1 MIGRIKGILAGRD
14 EAMILVDVSGVGYE
28 IEVTAAVQ
36 AALPAVGEP
45 VAIYTHLVVRD
56 DAHVLFGFR
65 SADERGLFRS
75 LIKISGIGPKLALT
89 LLSGIDA
96 HEFARCV
103 RDGDVS
109 RLTALPGIGRKT
121 AERLVV
127 ELKDRI
133 DKMVIAPQPAP
144 SRARDDSRRAVA
156 DAEEALIRL
165 GYRPVEASRAV
176 DGAFAPGRSTEDIVR
191 AALKRIATE
200 EA

>member
-89 LLSGIDA
+89 LLSGIEA

-109 RLTALPGIGRKT
+109 RLTALPGS
-121 AERLVV
+121 A
-127 ELKDRI
+127 I
-133 DKMVIAPQPAP
+133 DP
-144 SRARDDSRRAVA
+144 SRRAVPSTA
-156 DAEEALIRL
+156 R
-165 GYRPVEASRAV
+165 SR
-176 DGAFAPGRSTEDIVR
+176 R
-191 AALKRIATE
+191 AARPKTSCARR
-200 EA
+200 

>member
-14 EAMILVDVSGVGYE
+14 EAVILVDVSGVGYE

-36 AALPAVGEP
+36 ATLPAIGEP
-45 VAIYTHLVVRD
+45 LAIYTHLVVRD
-56 DAHVLFGFR
+56 DAHILFGFR
-65 SADERGLFRS
+65 SADERALFRS

-89 LLSGIDA
+89 VLSGIETQ
-96 HEFARCV
+96 EFARCV

-109 RLTALPGIGRKT
+109 RLTKLPGVGRKT

-133 DKMVIAPQPAP
+133 DRMVLVPLPAASGVAPAAR
-144 SRARDDSRRAVA
+144 SRTRDD
-156 DAEEALIRL
+156 AEQALIKL

-176 DGAFAPGRSTEDIVR
+176 DGAFEAGRSTEEVVR
-191 AALKRIATE
+191 AALKRIAE

>member
-36 AALPAVGEP
+36 ATLPAVGEP
-45 VAIYTHLVVRD
+45 LAIYTHLIVRD
-56 DAHVLFGFR
+56 DAHILFGFR
-65 SADERGLFRS
+65 SADERALFRS

-89 LLSGIDA
+89 VLSGIETQ
-96 HEFARCV
+96 EFARCV

-109 RLTALPGIGRKT
+109 RLTALPGVGRKT

-133 DKMVIAPQPAP
+133 DRMVLVPQPAAPFAP
-144 SRARDDSRRAVA
+144 SARSRTRDD
-156 DAEEALIRL
+156 AEQALIKL

-176 DGAFAPGRSTEDIVR
+176 DGAFEPGRSTEEVVR

>member
-28 IEVTAAVQ
+28 IEVTSAVQ
-36 AALPAVGEP
+36 GTLPAVGEP
-45 VAIYTHLVVRD
+45 LSIYTHLVVRE
-56 DAHVLFGFR
+56 DAHILFGFR
-65 SADERGLFRS
+65 SADERALFRS

-89 LLSGIDA
+89 VLSGIETQ
-96 HEFARCV
+96 EFARCV
-103 RDGDVS
+103 RDGDVT
-109 RLTALPGIGRKT
+109 RLTALPGVGRKT

-133 DKMVIAPQPAP
+133 DRMVLAPQPAP
-144 SRARDDSRRAVA
+144 SRLRAGARQVVA
-156 DAEEALIRL
+156 DAEQALIKL

-176 DGAFAPGRSTEDIVR
+176 DGAFEPGRSTEDVVR